1 MGYKVID
8 NEGKVIQKVEWLDEI
23 NDGWHTMNDL
33 YKQRAFLFAIICKA
47 YKDKAH
53 ITFHHEPTDKPMP
66 QGKFFVWVDTPKGM
80 YGYHYLMEEL
90 HLFEGIKQE
99 PYDIYDGFTD
109 KDVVRLLSLENKNE

>member
-1 MGYKVID
+1 MSYKVI
-8 NEGKVIQKVEWLDEI
+8 NNNTNQVEQEVEWLDEI

-33 YKQRAFLFAIICKA
+33 YKHRALLFAMLCKA

-53 ITFHHEPTDKPMP
+53 ICFNHAPGDKPMP
-66 QGKFFVWVDTPKGM
+66 KGKFFVWIETPRGN

-90 HLFEGIKQE
+90 YLFKDIKEE

-109 KDVVRLLSLENKNE
+109 KDITRLLSL